1 MGHLFDKP
9 IVPKDEHPH
18 ELRKPE
24 PKRGTQE
31 WARAKLA
38 EVYSRIDKAGSHFAS
53 IRFRESLRNDV
64 RQMVYDQVGVLTIE
78 KYVEN
83 KIREHELGSIR

>member
-9 IVPKDEHPH
+9 ILSQDEQPQ
-18 ELRKPE
+18 EPQQPA

-31 WARAKLA
+31 WAREKLA
-38 EVYSRIDKAGSHFAS
+38 DVYKRIDTAGSHFAS
-53 IRFRESLRNDV
+53 IHFRESLRNDV
-64 RQMVYDQVGVLTIE
+64 RQMVWDQVGVLTIE
-78 KYVEN
+78 KYVDT